1 MGMDL
6 CYYGIKEEEIPKILD
21 ENFDVDFS
29 KLEPKD
35 IQNMLEQLKD
45 KKEFLYCPSSP
56 SHTRR
61 R

>member
-29 KLEPKD
+29 KLEPSYTTRVFSAKD
-35 IQNMLEQLKD
+35 FYNKVEENDMGVYI
-45 KKEFLYCPSSP
+45 YIS
-56 SHTRR
+56 
-61 R
+61 